1 MQSASSES
9 VSVGNFRLWAEVRL
23 IWEGES
29 LFRVNENV
37 CCSTN
42 RVKWRKRKKSLLVVF
57 RLFYAIPVWCL
68 VNGKAMVIGRAL
80 LIYLYRDIQI
90 SSECLSFL
98 HITLAEKIE
107 IDQAVWS
114 STVAWLSGWCLNH
127 EKWLGSVEHF
137 LTVLLTELKT
147 EDSIKIP
154 AD

>member
-29 LFRVNENV
+29 LFWVNENV

-42 RVKWRKRKKSLLVVF
+42 LVKWRKRKKSLLVVF

-68 VNGKAMVIGRAL
+68 VNGKAMVTGRAL
-80 LIYLYRDIQI
+80 LIYLYRDVQI

-98 HITLAEKIE
+98 HITLAEKTA

-137 LTVLLTELKT
+137 LTVLLTELKP
-147 EDSIKIP
+147 EDSINIP

>member
-1 MQSASSES
+1 M
-9 VSVGNFRLWAEVRL
+9 
-23 IWEGES
+23 
-29 LFRVNENV
+29 LFYK
-37 CCSTN
+37 SGK
-42 RVKWRKRKKSLLVVF
+42 VKKKKKSLLVVF

-68 VNGKAMVIGRAL
+68 VNGKAMVTGRAL

-137 LTVLLTELKT
+137 LTVLLTELKP